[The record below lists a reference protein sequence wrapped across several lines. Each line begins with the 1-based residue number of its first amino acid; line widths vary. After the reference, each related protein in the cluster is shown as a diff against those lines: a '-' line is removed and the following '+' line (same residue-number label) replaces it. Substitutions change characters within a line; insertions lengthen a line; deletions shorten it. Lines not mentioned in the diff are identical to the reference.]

1 MLKVFISPSNQVGNK
16 YSGIDMNEAENCSA
30 IAGFLAQCLSA
41 SGFNVL
47 RPAPGA
53 SMAAAVRE
61 SNVYMPDLHI
71 CIHTN
76 AFNGKVTG
84 TRVFTFAGSG
94 KAYDCGKLIFDG
106 LCRLIPDG
114 VNAMKQ
120 RPGLYELKNTVAPA
134 VYVEVDFHDVPD
146 RARWLVEN
154 RERIAHN
161 LATSICSY
169 FGVSCPVSTTFNCPY
184 CGHVL
189 EVK

>member
-1 MLKVFISPSNQVGNK
+1 MYKVFISPSNQTGNT
-16 YSGIDMNEAENCSA
+16 YAGIDMNEAENCSA
-30 IAGFLAQCLSA
+30 IAGLLADCLSTCGI
-41 SGFNVL
+41 SVL
-47 RPAPGA
+47 RPEPGD
-53 SMAAAVRE
+53 SMSRAVSL
-61 SNVYMPDLHI
+61 SNSFKPDLHI

-76 AFNGKVTG
+76 AFNGRVFG
-84 TRVFTFAGSG
+84 TRIFTFSDSG
-94 KAYDCGKLIFDG
+94 KAFDCGKVIFDG

-114 VNAMKQ
+114 SNVMTQ
-120 RPGLYELKNTVAPA
+120 RPVLYELKKTVAPA

-146 RARWLVEN
+146 RARWLVKN

-169 FGVSCPVSTTFNCPY
+169 FGGSCPVSTTFNCPY

>member
-1 MLKVFISPSNQVGNK
+1 MPKVFISPSNQTGNM
-16 YSGIDMNEAENCSA
+16 YAGIDMTEAKNCTA
-30 IAGFLAQCLSA
+30 IARLLAACLASNGFCVRLPSYD
-41 SGFNVL
+41 V
-47 RPAPGA
+47 
-53 SMAAAVRE
+53 SMSHAVIE
-61 SNVYMPDLHI
+61 SNAFKPDLHI

-76 AFNGKVTG
+76 AFNGKVYG

-94 KAYDCGKLIFDG
+94 KAYDCGKVIFDG

-114 VNAMKQ
+114 SNAMKQ

-169 FGVSCPVSTTFNCPY
+169 FCVSCPVSTTFNCPY

>member
-1 MLKVFISPSNQVGNK
+1 MPKVFISPSNQVGNK
-16 YSGIDMNEAENCSA
+16 YAGIDMNEYRNCTA
-30 IAGFLAQCLSA
+30 IGQMLYECLSVV
-41 SGFNVL
+41 GFDVRL
-47 RPAPGA
+47 VSDGV
-53 SMAAAVRE
+53 SMQRAVME
-61 SNVYMPDLHI
+61 SNSFRPDLHI

-76 AFNGKVTG
+76 AFDGKVFG
-84 TRVFTFAGSG
+84 TRVFTYAGSG
-94 KAYDCGKLIFDG
+94 KAYDCGKVIFDG

>member
-1 MLKVFISPSNQVGNK
+1 MDTVFYCSPCHLCAMAHS
-16 YSGIDMNEAENCSA
+16 DADRRCSR
-30 IAGFLAQCLSA
+30 FLAECLSNA
-41 SGFNVL
+41 GISVKV
-47 RPAPGA
+47 PAFGTGMY
-53 SMAAAVRE
+53 SVVRQ
-61 SNVYMPDLHI
+61 SNAFKPDLHI

-76 AFNGKVTG
+76 AFNGKVFG
-84 TRVFTFAGSG
+84 TRVFRFADSG
-94 KAYDCGKLIFDG
+94 KAYACGRLIFDG

-114 VNAMKQ
+114 VNAYRKHTS
-120 RPGLYELKNTVAPA
+120 LYELKNTVAPA

-146 RARWLVEN
+146 RAKWLVEN

-169 FGVSCPVSTTFNCPY
+169 FGVFCPVSTTFNCPY

>member
-1 MLKVFISPSNQVGNK
+1 MPKVFISPSNQTGNT
-16 YSGIDMNEAENCSA
+16 YAGIDMNEAENCSA
-30 IAGFLAQCLSA
+30 IADILAECLHVAGFDVAMPNSGSSMSLAVK
-41 SGFNVL
+41 N
-47 RPAPGA
+47 
-53 SMAAAVRE
+53 
-61 SNVYMPDLHI
+61 SNLFKPDLHI

-76 AFNGKVTG
+76 AFNGRVYG

-114 VNAMKQ
+114 VNSMKQ
-120 RPGLYELKNTVAPA
+120 WRGLYELKNTVAPA
-134 VYVEVDFHDVPD
+134 VYVEVDFHDVPE
-146 RARWLVEN
+146 RAKWLVEN
-154 RERIAHN
+154 RGRIARN

>member
-1 MLKVFISPSNQVGNK
+1 MPKVFISPSNQTGNT
-16 YSGIDMNEAENCSA
+16 YAGIDMNEAENCFA
-30 IAGFLAQCLSA
+30 IAALMADCLSI
-41 SGFNVL
+41 SGFDVL
-47 RPAPGA
+47 LPESGD
-53 SMAAAVRE
+53 SMARAVRL
-61 SNVYMPDLHI
+61 SNEFKPDLHI

-76 AFNGKVTG
+76 AFNGHVSG
-84 TRVFTFAGSG
+84 TRVFTFASSG
-94 KAYDCGKLIFDG
+94 QAYDCGKVIFDG

-114 VNAMKQ
+114 VNALKQ

-134 VYVEVDFHDVPD
+134 VYVEVDFHDVPA

-169 FGVSCPVSTTFNCPY
+169 FGVSCSVSNIFNCPY

>member
-1 MLKVFISPSNQVGNK
+1 MYKVFISPSNQTGNT
-16 YSGIDMNEAENCSA
+16 YAGIDMNEAENCSA
-30 IAGFLAQCLSA
+30 IAGLLADCLSTCGI
-41 SGFNVL
+41 SVL
-47 RPAPGA
+47 RPEFGD
-53 SMAAAVRE
+53 SMSRAVSL
-61 SNVYMPDLHI
+61 SNSFKPDLHI

-76 AFNGKVTG
+76 AFNGRVSG
-84 TRVFTFAGSG
+84 TRIFTFAGSG
-94 KAYDCGKLIFDG
+94 KAYDCGKVIFDG

>member
-1 MLKVFISPSNQVGNK
+1 MPKVYISPSNQTGNI
-16 YSGIDMNEAENCSA
+16 YSGIDMNEADNCFA
-30 IAGFLAQCLSA
+30 IAELLYDCLLNAGFHVRLPDYGTSMSSVVKNSNAQK
-41 SGFNVL
+41 
-47 RPAPGA
+47 
-53 SMAAAVRE
+53 
-61 SNVYMPDLHI
+61 PDLHI

-76 AFNGKVTG
+76 ACNGKVFG
-84 TRVFTFAGSG
+84 TRVFTFGGSG
-94 KAYDCGKLIFDG
+94 KAYECGKVIFDG
-106 LCRLIPDG
+106 LCCLIPDG
-114 VNAMKQ
+114 VNVMKQ

>member
-1 MLKVFISPSNQVGNK
+1 MYKVFISPSNQTGNV
-16 YSGIDMNEAENCSA
+16 YAGIDMNEAENCSA
-30 IAGFLAQCLSA
+30 IASLLFACLEKAGFAVAMPS
-41 SGFNVL
+41 
-47 RPAPGA
+47 PGT
-53 SMAAAVRE
+53 SMALAVKN
-61 SNVYMPDLHI
+61 SNLFEPDLHI

-84 TRVFTFAGSG
+84 TRVFTFSDSG
-94 KAYDCGKLIFDG
+94 KAFKCGKFIFDG
-106 LCRLIPDG
+106 LIHLIPGG
-114 VNAMKQ
+114 VSSMKQ

-134 VYVEVDFHDVPD
+134 VYVEVDFHDVPE

>member
-1 MLKVFISPSNQVGNK
+1 MYKVFISPSNQSGNM
-16 YSGIDMNEAENCSA
+16 YAGIDMNEAENCSA
-30 IAGFLAQCLSA
+30 IAGLLAHCLST
-41 SGFNVL
+41 SGISVL
-47 RPAPGA
+47 RPEPGD
-53 SMAAAVRE
+53 SMARAVRL
-61 SNVYMPDLHI
+61 SNEFKPDLHI

-76 AFNGKVTG
+76 AFNGRVTG
-84 TRVFTFAGSG
+84 TRIFTFADSG
-94 KAYDCGKLIFDG
+94 TAFECGKIIFDG
-106 LCRLIPDG
+106 LIHLIPGG
-114 VNAMKQ
+114 VSSMKQ

-146 RARWLVEN
+146 RAKWLVEN

-169 FGVSCPVSTTFNCPY
+169 FGVSCLVSTTFSCPY

>member
-1 MLKVFISPSNQVGNK
+1 MPKVFISPSNQTGNT
-16 YSGIDMNEAENCSA
+16 YAGIDMNEAENCSA
-30 IAGFLAQCLSA
+30 IANLLADCLFVAGIDIKVPS
-41 SGFNVL
+41 
-47 RPAPGA
+47 PGA
-53 SMAAAVRE
+53 SMSTAVRE
-61 SNVYMPDLHI
+61 SNVYKPDLHI

-94 KAYDCGKLIFDG
+94 QAYDCGRFIFDG

-120 RPGLYELKNTVAPA
+120 RPGLYELKKTVAPA
-134 VYVEVDFHDVPD
+134 VYVEVDFHDVPE
-146 RARWLVEN
+146 RAKWLVEN

-161 LATSICSY
+161 LASSICSY

>member
-1 MLKVFISPSNQVGNK
+1 MYKVFISPSNQTGNL
-16 YSGIDMNEAENCSA
+16 YAGIDMNEAENCAA
-30 IAGFLAQCLSA
+30 IANLLADCLFVAGIDIKVPS
-41 SGFNVL
+41 
-47 RPAPGA
+47 PGA

-61 SNVYMPDLHI
+61 SNIYKPDLHI

-76 AFNGKVTG
+76 AFNGRVFG
-84 TRVFTFAGSG
+84 TRIFTFSDSG
-94 KAYDCGKLIFDG
+94 KAFDCGKILFDG

-114 VNAMKQ
+114 SNAMKQ

-146 RARWLVEN
+146 RAKWLVEN
-154 RERIAHN
+154 RECIAHN

>member
-1 MLKVFISPSNQVGNK
+1 MYKVFISPSNQTGNL
-16 YSGIDMNEAENCSA
+16 YAGIDMNEADNCRA
-30 IAGFLAQCLSA
+30 IANELARCLLTA
-41 SGFNVL
+41 GI
-47 RPAPGA
+47 RIGMPAPGS
-53 SMAAAVRE
+53 SMSTVVAK
-61 SNVYMPDLHI
+61 SNEYKPDLHI

-84 TRVFTFAGSG
+84 TRVFTFSDAG
-94 KAYDCGKLIFDG
+94 KAFDCGKIIFDG
-106 LCRLIPDG
+106 LIHLIPGG
-114 VNAMKQ
+114 VSSMKQ
-120 RPGLYELKNTVAPA
+120 CPGLYELKNTVAPA

>member
-1 MLKVFISPSNQVGNK
+1 MYKVFISPSNQTGNT
-16 YSGIDMNEAENCSA
+16 YAGIDMNEGENCRA
-30 IAGFLAQCLSA
+30 IAELLADCLSNA
-41 SGFNVL
+41 GFSVMMPYN
-47 RPAPGA
+47 GD
-53 SMAAAVRE
+53 SMQIAVVD
-61 SNVYMPDLHI
+61 SNSFEPDLHL

-84 TRVFTFAGSG
+84 TRVFTFSGSG
-94 KAYDCGKLIFDG
+94 KAFDCGKFIFDG
-106 LCRLIPDG
+106 LCRLLPYG

>member
-1 MLKVFISPSNQVGNK
+1 MPKVFISPSNQFGNM
-16 YSGIDMNEAENCSA
+16 YAGIDMTEGENCSA
-30 IAGFLAQCLSA
+30 IARLLAECLSTA
-41 SGFNVL
+41 GFDVL
-47 RPAPGA
+47 RPKLGV
-53 SMAAAVRE
+53 SMQRAVID
-61 SNVYMPDLHI
+61 SNYFKPDLHI

-76 AFNGKVTG
+76 AFNGRVFG
-84 TRVFTFAGSG
+84 TRIFTFSDHGTAF
-94 KAYDCGKLIFDG
+94 DCGKVIFDG

-114 VNAMKQ
+114 SNAMKQ
-120 RPGLYELKNTVAPA
+120 RPELYELKYTIAPS

-146 RARWLVEN
+146 RAKWLVEN

-161 LATSICSY
+161 LASSICSY

>member
-1 MLKVFISPSNQVGNK
+1 MYKVFISPSNQTGNK
-16 YSGIDMNEAENCSA
+16 YAGIDMNEAENCSA
-30 IAGFLAQCLSA
+30 IANLLADCLFVAGIDIKVPS
-41 SGFNVL
+41 
-47 RPAPGA
+47 PGA
-53 SMAAAVRE
+53 SMSAAVRE
-61 SNVYMPDLHI
+61 SNAYRPDLHI

-84 TRVFTFAGSG
+84 TRIFTFADSG
-94 KAYDCGKLIFDG
+94 KAFECGKIIFDG
-106 LCRLIPDG
+106 LIHLIPGG
-114 VNAMKQ
+114 VSSMKQ

-154 RERIAHN
+154 RERIAHS

>member
-1 MLKVFISPSNQVGNK
+1 MPKVFISPSNQVGNK
-16 YSGIDMNEAENCSA
+16 YAGIDMNEYRNCTA
-30 IAGFLAQCLSA
+30 IAQMLYECLSVV
-41 SGFNVL
+41 GFDVRL
-47 RPAPGA
+47 VTDGV
-53 SMAAAVRE
+53 SMQRAVME
-61 SNVYMPDLHI
+61 SNSFKPDLHI

-76 AFNGKVTG
+76 AFNGKVFG
-84 TRVFTFAGSG
+84 TRVFTYAGSG
-94 KAYDCGKLIFDG
+94 KAYDCGKFIFDG

-154 RERIAHN
+154 RERIAHSI
-161 LATSICSY
+161 ATSICSY
-169 FGVSCPVSTTFNCPY
+169 FGVSCPIATTFNCPY

>member
-1 MLKVFISPSNQVGNK
+1 MYKVFISPSNQSGNV
-16 YSGIDMNEAENCSA
+16 YAGIDMNEAENCSA
-30 IAGFLAQCLSA
+30 IASLLFACLEKAGFVVAMPTPGSSMSLAVK
-41 SGFNVL
+41 N
-47 RPAPGA
+47 
-53 SMAAAVRE
+53 
-61 SNVYMPDLHI
+61 SNLFEPDLHI

-84 TRVFTFAGSG
+84 TRVFTFSDSG
-94 KAYDCGKLIFDG
+94 KAFECGKIIFDG
-106 LCRLIPDG
+106 LIHLIPGG
-114 VNAMKQ
+114 VSSMKQ

-146 RARWLVEN
+146 RARWLVQN

>member
-1 MLKVFISPSNQVGNK
+1 MPKVFISPSNQVGNK
-16 YSGIDMNEAENCSA
+16 YAGIDMNEARNCSA
-30 IAGFLAQCLSA
+30 IAILLYECLSTA
-41 SGFNVL
+41 GFDVMM
-47 RPAPGA
+47 PPPGD
-53 SMAAAVRE
+53 SMSHAVRL
-61 SNVYMPDLHI
+61 SNEFTPDLHI

-76 AFNGKVTG
+76 AFDGHVSG
-84 TRVFTFAGSG
+84 TRVFTFSLSG
-94 KAYDCGKLIFDG
+94 KAFDCGKYIYDG

-114 VNAMKQ
+114 SNAMKE
-120 RPGLYELKNTVAPA
+120 RPGLYELKNTIAPA

-169 FGVSCPVSTTFNCPY
+169 FGVSCPVSNTFNCPY

>member
-1 MLKVFISPSNQVGNK
+1 MYKVFISPSNQTGNT
-16 YSGIDMNEAENCSA
+16 YAGIDMNEAENCSA
-30 IAGFLAQCLSA
+30 IASLLFACLEKAGFAVAMPNFGSSMSLA
-41 SGFNVL
+41 VKD
-47 RPAPGA
+47 
-53 SMAAAVRE
+53 
-61 SNVYMPDLHI
+61 SNLFKPDLHI

-76 AFNGKVTG
+76 AFNGRVFG
-84 TRVFTFAGSG
+84 TRIFTFSDSG
-94 KAYDCGKLIFDG
+94 KAFDCGKVIFDG
-106 LCRLIPDG
+106 LCSLIPDG
-114 VNAMKQ
+114 SNAMKKY
-120 RPGLYELKNTVAPA
+120 PGLYELKNTVAPA
-134 VYVEVDFHDVPD
+134 VYVEVDFHDVPV

>member
-1 MLKVFISPSNQVGNK
+1 MPKVFVSPSNQTGNL
-16 YSGIDMNEAENCSA
+16 YAGIDMNEAENCSA
-30 IAGFLAQCLSA
+30 IAALMADCLST
-41 SGFNVL
+41 SGFDVMLPESGDSMGRAVL
-47 RPAPGA
+47 L
-53 SMAAAVRE
+53 
-61 SNVYMPDLHI
+61 SNEFKPDLHI

-76 AFNGKVTG
+76 AFNGKVSG
-84 TRVFTFAGSG
+84 TRVFTFSGSG
-94 KAYDCGKLIFDG
+94 QAYDCGKVIFDG
-106 LCRLIPDG
+106 LCRLIPAG
-114 VNAMKQ
+114 VNAMQ
-120 RPGLYELKNTVAPA
+120 LRPGLYELKNTVAPA

-169 FGVSCPVSTTFNCPY
+169 FGVSCPLSTIFNCPY

>member
-1 MLKVFISPSNQVGNK
+1 MPKVFISPSNQTGNI
-16 YSGIDMNEAENCSA
+16 YAGIDMNEAENCSA
-30 IAGFLAQCLSA
+30 IAKLLATCLLTAGFEVGMPFDGS
-41 SGFNVL
+41 
-47 RPAPGA
+47 
-53 SMAAAVRE
+53 SMAVAVKN
-61 SNVYMPDLHI
+61 SNLFKPDLHI

-76 AFNGKVTG
+76 AFNGRVFG
-84 TRVFTFAGSG
+84 TRIFTFSDSG
-94 KAYDCGKLIFDG
+94 KAFDCGKLIFDG

-114 VNAMKQ
+114 SNAMKQ

-134 VYVEVDFHDVPD
+134 VYVEVDFHDVPE

-161 LATSICSY
+161 LASSICSY
-169 FGVSCPVSTTFNCPY
+169 FDVSCPVSTIFKCPY